1 MSQEMSNI
9 AKEKLAALTADLKR
23 AAVKIGQ
30 LAKENPD
37 QEDQIAL
44 GILNDKVALYLQ
56 DVILMVADDREL
68 DVPVVIEYVDLIE
81 KVVAEID
88 SI

>member
-81 KVVAEID
+81 KVVSEID